1 MPGFLL
7 HRGATVMC
15 LHPPGQAQPLV
26 TDLRVKV
33 GGMPIVVQTAP
44 YTIAACILPSS
55 AGGPCA
61 TALWITAATRVRASG
76 VPVLLDDSRAVC
88 APTGTGLNVMVT
100 QKRAKAT

>member
-7 HRGATVMC
+7 HRGATVLC
-15 LHPPGQAQPLV
+15 LHTGQAQPLV

-44 YTIAACILPSS
+44 YAIAGCILSPA

-61 TALWITAATRVRASG
+61 TALWVTAATRVRASG
-76 VPVLLDDSRAVC
+76 APALLDDSRAVC
-88 APTGTGLNVMVT
+88 APTGTGLNVIVT
-100 QKRAKAT
+100 QKRARAT